1 MAAEV
6 SVQERPLWWALV
18 SALSCFLL
26 SVSSPG
32 GLAQFSGISPQVA
45 FLPYLAATQKVFMW
59 DFRDITNGSLSLGTL
74 GEQPP
79 DSLHQYLQDLPAS
92 GLQVSHGLCH
102 H

>member
-45 FLPYLAATQKVFMW
+45 FLPYLAAT
-59 DFRDITNGSLSLGTL
+59 
-74 GEQPP
+74 
-79 DSLHQYLQDLPAS
+79 
-92 GLQVSHGLCH
+92 
-102 H
+102 